1 MARKDS
7 EAALAAL
14 AADYS
19 AGVMPLDELVR
30 YIYIVGQIDGN
41 NKMLDAFDMLG
52 DHGHSFNAA
61 RVALRKKFIE
71 EMMAICAAEAGNEV
85 ECDA

>member
-1 MARKDS
+1 MRKDS
-7 EAALAAL
+7 EATLAAL

-19 AGVMPLDELVR
+19 AGVMSLGELVR

-41 NKMLDAFDMLG
+41 EKMLAAFDMLG
-52 DHGHSFNAA
+52 DQGHSFNAA
-61 RVALRKKFIE
+61 RVALRQKFIE
-71 EMMAICAAEAGNEV
+71 EMMAIYAAEAGDEV